1 MYNKTSF
8 INETDYA
15 ELAGLW
21 GICPIMRKIMHM
33 HNRII
38 PRFLAKSKLK
48 NSVAKV
54 VGVILSVVLV

>member
-1 MYNKTSF
+1 MRSLL
-8 INETDYA
+8 DYGA
-15 ELAGLW
+15 FAQLCGRS
-21 GICPIMRKIMHM
+21 PIIRKIMRA
-33 HNRII
+33 HNRTI